1 MPKITKKTNVKKT
14 VYIPKDVNI
23 KVLKYMADTNKT
35 FSEVMSEA
43 VNSFLKIH
51 ANKDDLAITTEIIE
65 NTIRKEMKPYMDR
78 IIKFLSK
85 STKSGYA
92 SIFIQGQVLAYMF
105 NTDDEK
111 EFLKTLINKAEA
123 MGYRAVKNYSL
134 DEDITKMFPNNMKL
148 EDF

>member
-35 FSEVMSEA
+35 FSEVMNEA

-85 STKSGYA
+85 
-92 SIFIQGQVLAYMF
+92 FC
-105 NTDDEK
+105 
-111 EFLKTLINKAEA
+111 
-123 MGYRAVKNYSL
+123 VKNFLYFF
-134 DEDITKMFPNNMKL
+134 DYFKL
-148 EDF
+148 ILKIN